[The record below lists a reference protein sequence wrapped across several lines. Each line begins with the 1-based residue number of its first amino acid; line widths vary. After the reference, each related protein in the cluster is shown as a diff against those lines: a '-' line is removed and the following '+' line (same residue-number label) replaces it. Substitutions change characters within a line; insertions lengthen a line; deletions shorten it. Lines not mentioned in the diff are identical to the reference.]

1 MFKKN
6 TRMVISKTIIH
17 HQTAKYMSE
26 KLNSGTYEIIQ
37 NRLNEQKND
46 LILRLQKL
54 NENRKEI
61 FGGVDFSLI
70 ANERISTGHN
80 CIAKD
85 IFSLKNTLIFGSNAH
100 LGLQTEINIT
110 DVFSVYFINNNRFE
124 PQDISLLEDEVFVEE
139 FKNLYKY
146 YRNTFFV
153 RFHFT
158 ENYLYMVFQLSES
171 TSDIKAFKWLIKEDQ
186 LVYVDSRSASEVTYP
201 PQHGFVWTKATRDM
215 QRTGKFPHV
224 SLADKVF
231 VETLGGDVTIKIE
244 DNTDTGKGIYSEEV
258 IHKDQNLDDAE
269 IHFCDLDNLVLFKI
283 KPYQETERYFI
294 YNHKEKKVSRV
305 DTLKHSAVLLPEN
318 QGVLFS
324 NGYALQTGGL
334 KVISQDVNRLHYLKT
349 IQEPNGENF
358 MYVFYDDKTNN
369 YQLISY
375 NIITQTIET
384 PIRCSGFSFL
394 NEGKL
399 IYLRESVE
407 TTKHHLAQIWQT
419 PYSKELQPNTEKSD
433 TLLYKIGNKDIVR
446 VMAESQELITLL
458 NKQDS
463 YSGLY
468 DDIVKLSTTI
478 LDAYYFLGDDEVQR
492 LDQPLKEIRKIAHAA
507 INEYEKVVEQKKN
520 TGEAVEKIKISCEK
534 ILDETKRINYSH
546 LTEYIDMLSKIR
558 ALRGEITGAGDLKY
572 VDESVLDALE
582 KSLAERSAELSTAC
596 VNFLLQDDALL
607 PYQDRAQQISENI
620 LNLEKAID
628 AKTIDEEITNL
639 SSQLELLVDIVNNLK
654 IEDTSQSTQII
665 ENISVIFARLNQER
679 LELSKRKRE
688 ISGKEL
694 SADFQAQMTLFDQ
707 SVINFMELAQN
718 PDKCDEYLTK
728 LSVQLEE
735 METKFV
741 DFDEFIR
748 KIEEKREEVYG
759 HFQNKRVQLTES
771 RNKRTQGLY
780 DSAQRIL
787 KSVQT
792 KSESFDAE
800 NEINGY
806 FATDLMVEK
815 VRDISRQLMEME
827 DAAKAEEIQTLLKT
841 SQQEAVRKLKDKK
854 EIYADGDNVIAL
866 GDYKFAVNRQK
877 LDLTLVLRN
886 AQYYYHLTGTAFYEP
901 LNFEAVAEYKEVW
914 NQEYISE
921 NANVKRFEYLAWNVF
936 SGRKNIHTEGQNRNA
951 VQQFMTEHFGEGL
964 VKGIHDEDAVAIITK
979 LQQMHNELGLM
990 QFSSLERALA
1000 QLFWYFL
1007 EEDKKEY
1014 YQKQFE
1020 AASLISNSFTTD
1032 KGFQYLNEELAREIK
1047 SFAENH
1053 HLFAEV
1059 DELNAAMYLKK
1070 ENKAAFLVS
1079 EKAGLLYGSFL
1090 NNIKE
1095 KGKDLDFINHL
1106 TALKN
1111 HPAACFSIAES
1122 ALSAFLSQSE
1132 LHFEDE
1138 IKKETAVFFV
1148 TQNFDAK
1155 NIVHIAYETVLKDLK
1170 SLEKDAEYALN
1181 YYEFTSRLSNFNEV
1195 VVPKYKQ
1202 LQELKAKWVH
1212 DKKKALKIDTFK
1224 SQVLSSFVRNRLIS
1238 EVYFPLIGANFA
1250 KQLGTVGNDKRT
1262 DRMGML
1268 LLVSPPGYGKTTL
1281 MEYMADRMGLVFMKI
1296 NAPSIGHDIVST
1308 DPNEAKNAGAKQ
1320 ELEKLNLALEMG
1332 DNVMLYLDDIQHCN
1346 PEFLQKFISLADGQR
1361 KIEGIYNGESKTYD
1375 LRSKRF
1381 CLVMAGNPYTE
1392 SGEKFRIPDMLANRS
1407 DTYNLGEIS
1416 GSKTDLFDLSLI
1428 ENALMSNDYL
1438 TRLTQ
1443 NGMGNLYSLY
1453 ESILSDSPNVD
1464 LQGNFSSNEISDF
1477 RKVLENTLKVR
1488 DIVLKVNK
1496 QYIASAAMSDEY
1508 RNEPAFKLQ
1517 GSYRNMNKVITQI
1530 QPILKEEEVTQ
1541 AVLNHYQN
1549 ESQTLTTGAE
1559 ANMLKLKEVM
1569 NIISEN
1575 ETERWNE
1582 IKKTFV
1588 KNKTIKGLGENDR
1601 MTQVIALLAQF
1612 SEGLDGIK
1620 DVLRKE

>member
-1 MFKKN
+1 
-6 TRMVISKTIIH
+6 
-17 HQTAKYMSE
+17 MSE
-26 KLNSGTYEIIQ
+26 QLNSGTYEIIQ

-46 LILRLQKL
+46 LIQRLQKL

-70 ANERISTGHN
+70 ANERISTEHN
-80 CIAKD
+80 CVAKD
-85 IFSLKNTLIFGSNAH
+85 IFSLKDILIFGSNAH

-110 DVFSVYFINNNRFE
+110 DVFSIYKINNDRFE
-124 PQDISLLEDEVFVEE
+124 PQDSLLIGDEIFIEE

-171 TSDIKAFKWLIKEDQ
+171 TSDIKAFKWLIKEDK
-186 LVYVDSRSASEVTYP
+186 LIYIDSRSASEVTYP
-201 PQHGFVWTKATRDM
+201 PQHGFAWTKATRDM
-215 QRTGKFPHV
+215 QRSGKFPHV

-231 VETLGGDVTIKIE
+231 VESIGGDLTIKIE
-244 DNTDTGKGIYSEEV
+244 DNTDTGKGIYSEDV

-283 KPYQETERYFI
+283 KPYQESERYFI
-294 YNHKEKKVSRV
+294 YNHKEKTVSRV
-305 DTLKHSAVLLPEN
+305 DTLKYSAVLLPEN

-334 KVISQDVNRLHYLKT
+334 KVISQDANRLHYLKT
-349 IQEPNGENF
+349 ILEPNGENF

-384 PIRCSGFSFL
+384 PIRCSGYSIL
-394 NEGKL
+394 NNGKL

-419 PYSKELQPNTEKSD
+419 PYSKELLPNTEKSD

-458 NKQDS
+458 NKKDS

-478 LDAYYFLGDDEVQR
+478 LDAYYFLGDDEVQN
-492 LDQPLKEIRKIAHAA
+492 LDLPLKEIRNIAHSA

-520 TGEAVEKIKISCEK
+520 TSEAVEKIKAAVEK
-534 ILDETKRINYSH
+534 ILDDTKRINYSQ
-546 LTEYIDMLSKIR
+546 LTEYIDMLSQIR
-558 ALRGEITGAGDLKY
+558 ALRGEITGARNLKY
-572 VDESVLDALE
+572 VDVAILDSLE
-582 KSLAERSAELSTAC
+582 KSLSERSEELSNAC
-596 VNFLLQDDALL
+596 VNFLLQDEALL
-607 PYQDRAQQISENI
+607 PYQNRAQVISENI
-620 LNLEKAID
+620 INLQKAID
-628 AKTIDEEITNL
+628 AKTIEEEINNL
-639 SSQLELLVDIVNNLK
+639 SGQLELLVDIVNNLK

-707 SVINFMELAQN
+707 SVINFLELSQT
-718 PDKCDEYLTK
+718 PEKCDEYLTK
-728 LSVQLEE
+728 LSIHLEE

-741 DFDEFIR
+741 DFDEFIL

-771 RNKRTQGLY
+771 RNKRTQSLY

-787 KSVQT
+787 KSVHT
-792 KSESFDAE
+792 KGEYFDSE

-827 DAAKAEEIQTLLKT
+827 DSAKSEEIQTLLKT
-841 SQQEAVRKLKDKK
+841 SQQESVRKLKDKK
-854 EIYADGDNVIAL
+854 EIYADGENVIAL

-886 AQYYYHLTGTAFYEP
+886 AQYYYHLTGTGFYEP
-901 LNFEAVAEYKEVW
+901 LNFEAISDYKEVW

-921 NANVKRFEYLAWNVF
+921 NSNVKRYEYLAWNVF
-936 SGRKNIHTEGQNRNA
+936 SNNKNINTEEQNRNA
-951 VQQFMTEHFGEGL
+951 IQQFMTEHFGEGL
-964 VKGIHDEDAVAIITK
+964 VKGIHDEDALVIVSK

-990 QFSSLERALA
+990 QFTPKERALA

-1007 EEDKKEY
+1007 NQERKEY

-1020 AASLISNSFTTD
+1020 AANLISKSFITD
-1032 KGFQYLNEELAREIK
+1032 KGFQYLNEELSNEIK
-1047 SFAENH
+1047 LFAYNNHFFAEINY
-1053 HLFAEV
+1053 
-1059 DELNAAMYLKK
+1059 LNVAIYLKR
-1070 ENKAAFLVS
+1070 ENKSAFLVS
-1079 EKAGLLYGSFL
+1079 EKAGLLYESFFKNL
-1090 NNIKE
+1090 KE
-1095 KGKDLDFINHL
+1095 KDLEFIDQLN
-1106 TALKN
+1106 ALKQY
-1111 HPAACFSIAES
+1111 PAACFSIVES
-1122 ALSAFLSQSE
+1122 ALNAFLFNSE
-1132 LHFEDE
+1132 LKFEED

-1148 TQNFDAK
+1148 TQQFDAK
-1155 NIVHIAYETVLKDLK
+1155 NILHIAYETILKGLK
-1170 SLEKDAEYALN
+1170 SLEKDDDYVLN
-1181 YYEFTSRLSNFNEV
+1181 YYEFCSRLSNFNEV

-1202 LQELKAKWVH
+1202 FQELKAKWVN

-1224 SQVLSSFVRNRLIS
+1224 SQVLSSFVRNRLIND
-1238 EVYFPLIGANFA
+1238 VYFPLIGANLA

-1296 NAPSIGHDIVST
+1296 NGPSIGHDIVST

-1428 ENALMSNDYL
+1428 ENSLMSNDYL

-1443 NGMGNLYSLY
+1443 FGMKDLYSLY
-1453 ESILSDSPNVD
+1453 ESIQSNSSNVD
-1464 LQGNFSSNEISDF
+1464 LEGNFSSNEISDF
-1477 RKVLENTLKVR
+1477 RKVLENILKVR
-1488 DIVLKVNK
+1488 NVVLKVNK
-1496 QYIASAAMSDEY
+1496 QYIASAAMSEEY
-1508 RNEPAFKLQ
+1508 RNEPSFKLQ
-1517 GSYRNMNKVITQI
+1517 GSYRNMNKLITQI
-1530 QPILKEEEVTQ
+1530 QPILKEEEVVQ
-1541 AVLNHYQN
+1541 IVLNHYQN

-1559 ANMLKLKEVM
+1559 SNMLKLKELM
-1569 NIISEN
+1569 NIISE
-1575 ETERWNE
+1575 EEVLRWKE

-1588 KNKTIKGLGENDR
+1588 KNKTIKGLGENNR
-1601 MTQVIALLAQF
+1601 MTQIIALLAQF
-1612 SEGLDGIK
+1612 SEGLEGIK
-1620 DVLRKE
+1620 DVLNKN